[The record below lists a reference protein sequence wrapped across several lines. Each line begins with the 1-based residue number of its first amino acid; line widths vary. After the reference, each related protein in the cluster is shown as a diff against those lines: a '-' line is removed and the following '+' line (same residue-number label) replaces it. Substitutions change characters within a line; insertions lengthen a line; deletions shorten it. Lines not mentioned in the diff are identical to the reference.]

1 MKYHTAVPIGRGGM
15 GEVVRAWDP
24 TLNRNVAL
32 KFLRSD
38 DPELEERML
47 REARAQARVSH
58 PNICPVYEVG
68 RHEGRVYIA
77 MQLIEGRPLD
87 EAVRD
92 LGVEQ
97 RVSLVRTVAEAVH
110 AAHAAGLV
118 HRDLKPANILV
129 ERTEDGEL
137 NPWIV
142 DFGIAREREV
152 EGATVTGQVL
162 GTPGYLSPEQ
172 ARGEV
177 STIDRRSDVFS
188 LGVVLYE
195 LLAGSRPHAGDSD
208 VEVLVSLLESEPVP
222 LRKTAPHVPRD
233 LETIVMTCL
242 ESDRERRYGSARALA
257 DDLGRY
263 LAGEPIEAR
272 PVGVVRRIVVRVRRN
287 PVAAGLL
294 GVAALAIIVL
304 ALGLVASSVKYTTDL
319 KRERDLARQ
328 AQHEAEAREREAVE
342 VTESLAGLFEL
353 ADPRQ
358 RVGKSLT
365 AEELLTSGEKRL
377 EQELADQPLRLAR
390 LLDVMASSHR
400 ELGNRGESERL
411 ARRALALR
419 RDAAGEGSLPVAES
433 LWTLATALEG
443 ENNTEAE
450 TTFREALRIHRAH
463 LGDGGPA
470 VARLQV
476 DLADLLLQQRRA
488 SLDEAEGLVAEA
500 LPVLRHALGEDDSA
514 TLQALQVSASLML
527 RRDNLEGACT
537 ALGDLVERWRRVR
550 GQDEPQLATVL
561 NNLAYARRRLGDFAG
576 AETAYREALSLV
588 VRVWGEQHPS
598 RIQVMQNLAA
608 VLRLQHRDDDTEAM
622 LREIIALRRSQ
633 PDADHWRLGSD
644 LVSGLGRFLIEQERW
659 RDAEATVREGVGVYA
674 AALGDGHPWTD
685 SARMTLAGCL
695 IRLGATGEAERLA
708 SMSLAR
714 LEHLDQMTPPVRRML
729 VVNAEELEAAG
740 RPDLGRRCRAILERT
755 EQQPSSSASLSA
767 G

>member
-319 KRERDLARQ
+319 KRERDVARQ
-328 AQHEAEAREREAVE
+328 AQLEAESREREATE
-342 VTESLAGLFEL
+342 ITESLAGVFEVADPSRSSGETFTARQLLAEGEHRVEREL
-353 ADPRQ
+353 A
-358 RVGKSLT
+358 G
-365 AEELLTSGEKRL
+365 
-377 EQELADQPLRLAR
+377 QPLRLAR
-390 LLDVMASSHR
+390 LLDVLATSY
-400 ELGNRGESERL
+400 LGLGIRHESERL
-411 ARRALALR
+411 ARRALTLR
-419 RDAAGEGSLPVAES
+419 REGAGAGSLEVADS
-433 LWTLATALEG
+433 LFTLAEAMVSEDG
-443 ENNTEAE
+443 EEAE
-450 TTFREALRIHRAH
+450 ACYREALDIRRRN
-463 LGDGGPA
+463 LGDDDPT
-470 VARLQV
+470 VARV
-476 DLADLLLQQRRA
+476 KVALADHLLQRNA
-488 SLDEAEGLVAEA
+488 VDEAEALNQEA
-500 LPVLRHALGEDDSA
+500 IAVLRAAGDEDSPP
-514 TLQALQVSASLML
+514 SLRAFDVAAAI
-527 RRDNLEGACT
+527 RRRQ
-537 ALGDLVERWRRVR
+537 GDLDGAIGLYTEQVERRRR
-550 GQDEPQLATVL
+550 LNGPEDPSLAVVL
-561 NNLAYARRRLGDFAG
+561 NNLAFAQRKAGDLDGAEQNYRAALELIERIYGTEHPDRIKVMLNLASVLDLQQGRDDELEMLLREVVELRRRLVPRGDWKIG
-576 AETAYREALSLV
+576 
-588 VRVWGEQHPS
+588 
-598 RIQVMQNLAA
+598 
-608 VLRLQHRDDDTEAM
+608 RDLLDG
-622 LREIIALRRSQ
+622 I
-633 PDADHWRLGSD
+633 
-644 LVSGLGRFLIEQERW
+644 GRFLMLRRRW
-659 RDAEATVREGVGVYA
+659 AEAVPPVREGLAIYET
-674 AALGDGHPWTD
+674 ALGADHAWAAV
-685 SARMTLAGCL
+685 ARGQ
-695 IRLGATGEAERLA
+695 LGACLYGLEQDGEAEPLVASSLA
-708 SMSLAR
+708 SLAVLDHLATAVRFR
-714 LEHLDQMTPPVRRML
+714 LENNADYLD
-729 VVNAEELEAAG
+729 AAG
-740 RPDLGRRCRAILERT
+740 RPDLGARCRSILARLDAA
-755 EQQPSSSASLSA
+755 PSTPQS
-767 G
+767 